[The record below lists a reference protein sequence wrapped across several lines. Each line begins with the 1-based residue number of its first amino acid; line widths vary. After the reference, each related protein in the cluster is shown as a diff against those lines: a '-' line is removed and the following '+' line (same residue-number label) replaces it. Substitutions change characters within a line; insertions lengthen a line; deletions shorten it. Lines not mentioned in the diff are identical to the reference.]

1 MPVTFRCEHC
11 NQLMSISRKKAGQL
25 TVCARCQQETLVPAL
40 TQDEPAETAS
50 YTPGRIEE
58 VVNARLETPPE
69 VVPDPPGSGSG
80 EPFTAPSTASKLAP
94 RERDE
99 DEEDDDFVLQRR
111 GDDFDEMDLTPMVD
125 VTFLLLIFFMVTASF
140 SIQKSIAVPPPDP
153 DTEGASQTVVPLDE
167 IEEKAILV
175 IIDEDNQFF
184 VEDEPVVDPRDLPQK
199 LAEIRVRDQKHEV
212 LITATE
218 RTLHESV
225 VTAMDAAQE
234 IGVQRIRWAVESLD

>member
-11 NQLMSISRKKAGQL
+11 NQLMSISRKKAGHL
-25 TVCARCQQETLVPAL
+25 TVCPRCQQETLVPAQ
-40 TQDEPAETAS
+40 TQAEHAETAS

-69 VVPDPPGSGSG
+69 VPS
-80 EPFTAPSTASKLAP
+80 EPSINDDQQNASFAETKLAP
-94 RERDE
+94 RERHD
-99 DEEDDDFVLQRR
+99 DEEDDEFVLQRR
-111 GDDFDEMDLTPMVD
+111 GDEFDEMDLTPMVD

-153 DTEGASQTVVPLDE
+153 DTEGASQTVVPMDE

-175 IIDEDNQFF
+175 VIDEDNQFF
-184 VEDEPVVDPRDLPQK
+184 VEDEPVVDPRDLPQM
-199 LAEIRVRDQKHEV
+199 LAEIRARDQKHEV
-212 LITATE
+212 LISATDQ
-218 RTLHESV
+218 TLHESV